1 MIRWIVESREEAMT
15 ERAKGQL
22 SLADALVQQ
31 RAGQN
36 DRLDKIKALL
46 DWGVVDRLLK
56 PLRSDLGAPGYPAG
70 AMLRALLLQ
79 QWYSLSDPEL
89 EEALADRLSFRRFV
103 GLALGEA
110 VPDHS
115 TLWRFREALGRAG
128 LAEQVFGEI
137 NRQLAAKG
145 MLVKQGTLI
154 DATLV
159 AAQSAP
165 PPFEGNKPAHDR
177 DAAWTRREGTG
188 KKHFGYKAHL
198 AVDQGSLLVRSAL
211 LTPANV
217 NDTEPADALIQGDE
231 AAVYADK
238 AYDSHAR
245 SAKLR
250 AAGIK
255 NRIMRRGNKH
265 HALSP
270 RQRRRNQ
277 LIAKVRS
284 AVETVFGVFKRSYGY
299 RRVRYFGLA
308 RNQTQ
313 LALLCTAFNIR
324 RALVLTG

>member
-1 MIRWIVESREEAMT
+1 MT
-15 ERAKGQL
+15 ERSKDQL

-36 DRLDKIKALL
+36 ERLGRIKALIE
-46 DWGVVDRLLK
+46 WGPVDRLLK
-56 PLRSDLGAPGYPAG
+56 PLRSDLGAPGYPVG
-70 AMLRALLLQ
+70 VLLRALLLQ

-89 EEALADRLSFRRFV
+89 EEALADRLSFRSFV
-103 GLALGEA
+103 GLALDEA

-128 LAEQVFGEI
+128 LADQVFGEV

-145 MLVKQGTLI
+145 MIVKQGTLI

-165 PPFEGNKPAHDR
+165 PATAASKPAR
-177 DAAWTRREGTG
+177 DPEAAWTKREGSS
-188 KKHFGYKAHL
+188 KAHFGYKAHL
-198 AVDQGSLLVRSAL
+198 AVDQGSLLVRRAL

-231 AAVYADK
+231 RAVYADK

-245 SAKLR
+245 SARLKG
-250 AAGIK
+250 AGIK
-255 NRIMRRGNKH
+255 NRIMQRANKH

-270 RQRRRNQ
+270 RQRQRNR
-277 LIAKVRS
+277 LIAKVRA
-284 AVETVFGVFKRSYGY
+284 AVETVFAVFKRSYGY
-299 RRVRYFGLA
+299 RRARYFGLA
-308 RNQTQ
+308 RNQTH
-313 LALLCTAFNIR
+313 LDLLCTAFNMR
-324 RALVLTG
+324 RALALTG

>member
-1 MIRWIVESREEAMT
+1 MS

-22 SLADALVQQ
+22 SLADGLVDQ
-31 RAGQN
+31 RAGRN
-36 DRLDKIKALL
+36 ERLERIERLINWAAIEGLL
-46 DWGVVDRLLK
+46 A
-56 PLRSDLGAPGYPAG
+56 PLRSERGAPGYPALTL
-70 AMLRALLLQ
+70 LRALLLQ
-79 QWYSLSDPEL
+79 QWYDLSDPGL

-103 GLALGEA
+103 GLALDQA

-115 TLWRFREALGRAG
+115 TLWRFREALTRGA
-128 LAEQVFGEI
+128 LAEPVFAEI
-137 NRQLAAKG
+137 NRQLGARG
-145 MLVKQGTLI
+145 MVIKRGTLI

-165 PPFEGNKPAHDR
+165 PPFDGTKRAHDP
-177 DAAWTRREGTG
+177 DAAWTRRAGTS

-198 AVDQGSLLVRSAL
+198 AVDQGSGLVRGAI
-211 LTPANV
+211 LTAANV

-231 AAVYADK
+231 RAVYADK

-245 SAKLR
+245 SARLK

-270 RQRRRNQ
+270 RRQRRNR
-277 LIAKVRS
+277 LIAKVRA
-284 AVETVFGVFKRSYGY
+284 AVETVFAVLKRSYGY

-308 RNQTQ
+308 RNRTQ
-313 LALLCTAFNIR
+313 LALLCTALNLR
-324 RALVLTG
+324 RALVLAS

>member
-1 MIRWIVESREEAMT
+1 MT
-15 ERAKGQL
+15 ERSKGQL

-36 DRLDKIKALL
+36 ERLARIKGLI
-46 DWGVVDRLLK
+46 DWAPVDHVLK
-56 PLRSDLGAPGYPAG
+56 PLRSELGAPGYPVG
-70 AMLRALLLQ
+70 VLLRALLLQ

-103 GLALGEA
+103 DLALDEA

-128 LAEQVFGEI
+128 LAEQVFNEI

-145 MLVKQGTLI
+145 MIVKRGTLI

-165 PPFEGNKPAHDR
+165 PPFEGNQPAHDR
-177 DAAWTRREGTG
+177 DAAWTKREGTG

-198 AVDQGSLLVRSAL
+198 AVDEGSLLVRGAL

-231 AAVYADK
+231 RAVYADK

-245 SAKLR
+245 SARLKVAR
-250 AAGIK
+250 IK

-270 RQRRRNQ
+270 RQRQRNR
-277 LIAKVRS
+277 LIAKVRA
-284 AVETVFGVFKRSYGY
+284 AVETIFAVFKRSYAY
-299 RRVRYFGLA
+299 RRVGYFSLA

-313 LALLCTAFNIR
+313 LALLCTAFNMR
-324 RALVLTG
+324 RAAALTG

>member
-1 MIRWIVESREEAMT
+1 MT

-36 DRLDKIKALL
+36 ERLGRIKGII
-46 DWGVVDRLLK
+46 DWGAVDRLLK
-56 PLRSDLGAPGYPAG
+56 PLRSDLGAPGYPVG
-70 AMLRALLLQ
+70 VLLRALLLQ

-103 GLALGEA
+103 GLALDEA

-115 TLWRFREALGRAG
+115 TLWRFREALGRTG

-137 NRQLAAKG
+137 NRQLATKG
-145 MLVKQGTLI
+145 MIVKRGTLI

-165 PPFEGNKPAHDR
+165 PVSEASEPTHDP
-177 DAAWTRREGTG
+177 DAAWTKREGAS
-188 KKHFGYKAHL
+188 KAHFGYKAHV

-245 SAKLR
+245 SARLR

-265 HALSP
+265 HALSS
-270 RQRRRNQ
+270 RQRRRNH
-277 LIAKVRS
+277 LIAKVRA
-284 AVETVFGVFKRSYGY
+284 AVETVFAVFKRSYGY

-308 RNQTQ
+308 RNQAQ
-313 LALLCTAFNIR
+313 LALLCTAFNMR
-324 RALVLTG
+324 RALALTG

>member
-1 MIRWIVESREEAMT
+1 MIRCGVESREGAVT
-15 ERAKGQL
+15 ERTKGQL

-36 DRLDKIKALL
+36 ERLAGIKGMI
-46 DWGVVDRLLK
+46 DWGAVDRLLK
-56 PLRSDLGAPGYPAG
+56 PLRSDLGAPGYPVG
-70 AMLRALLLQ
+70 VLLRALLLQ
-79 QWYSLSDPEL
+79 QWYNLSDPEL

-103 GLALGEA
+103 GLALDEA

-128 LAEQVFGEI
+128 LAEQVVGEI

-145 MLVKQGTLI
+145 VIVKRGTLI

-165 PPFEGNKPAHDR
+165 PASEGSKPAR
-177 DAAWTRREGTG
+177 DPEAAWTKREGTH
-188 KKHFGYKAHL
+188 KAHFGYKAHL

-217 NDTEPADALIQGDE
+217 NDTEPADMLIQGDE

-245 SAKLR
+245 SARLR

-277 LIAKVRS
+277 LIAKVRA
-284 AVETVFGVFKRSYGY
+284 AVETVFAVFKRSYGY

-313 LALLCTAFNIR
+313 LALLCTAFNLR
-324 RALVLTG
+324 RVLALTG